1 MIRRAFSLLNSVSGL
16 HQTAYLLALFA
27 FLSQLLAL
35 FRDRLLAHS
44 FGAGEILDIYYA
56 SFRIPDF
63 IFVMVASIVS
73 LSVLVPF
80 LAEEMN
86 KKNEKRFMSEIFS
99 VFFLLVIL
107 VCAITFFLIPKIV
120 PLILIGFSQ
129 EVTNQV
135 IDLSRILLLSPI
147 LLGLSNFFA
156 SIIQINQRFFIYA
169 LSPLLYNI
177 GIIVGVLLFYP
188 IWGLAGLVWGVILGA
203 CLHLIIQFPSIY
215 HLRAFPRFV
224 LIFNLKRI
232 KEIVVLSLPRTL
244 ALSTG
249 NLALIFL
256 VGFASTLGEGAVSI
270 FTFSFSLQSIPLTI
284 IGVSYSVAAFPV
296 LAKLF
301 SNNQIDIF
309 FQQIT
314 MAARHIVFWTTV
326 ALVLFVVLRAQIVRT
341 ILGSGKFD
349 WVDTRLTAACLAAF
363 ALSVTAQSLVS
374 LFLRGYYAAGKTQKP
389 VLISIISALVIVI
402 SVFFF
407 KWAFTNIE
415 FVERLIGI
423 IFRIDDLENIN
434 VLILPLSYSLG
445 TFVNAIL
452 LWSSFQKDFNRSSPS
467 LEKSFLQTLVASL
480 IMGVFAY
487 FSLNLWDK
495 VFDINTFWGI
505 FLQGFFSGVIGLI
518 VLILVLKSLGN
529 EEINEILRTLKQ
541 KFWSIRPQFFD

>member
-244 ALSTG
+244 ALSTS

-452 LWSSFQKDFNRSSPS
+452 LWSSFQKDFNRFSPS